1 MRGVGDT
8 VSPPKPFSD
17 NLIDII
23 MLFSER
29 WNMSPFDVLEKD
41 IDDFI
46 VISNYLMSMDIE
58 TEEKTTKNITRK
70 KETRIRVNDKT
81 ATGGWF

>member
-1 MRGVGDT
+1 MKGVGET
-8 VSPPKPFSD
+8 VSPPKPFSE

-29 WNMSPFDVLEKD
+29 WNISPFDVLQKD
-41 IDDFI
+41 VDDFI
-46 VISNYLMSMDIE
+46 IISNYLMSMDIPK
-58 TEEKTTKNITRK
+58 EEKTKKNITK